1 METLKSLT
9 STNYFFKDQV
19 DFYRGKVRDV
29 YTLKNDLIVIVA
41 CDRLSAFDHVLPRS
55 IPFKGQVLTQVANL
69 FLDHTSDIIQNWKLS
84 NPDPQVTIG
93 RKCDAIPVEFVVR
106 GYLTGHAWRVYKE
119 GGRELC
125 GVPLPDGMRENQKF
139 PTPIITPATKADNGH
154 DEDISYQEIID
165 RRILTKKRLDRLY
178 EISLA
183 LFERGTQYAS
193 EKGLILV
200 DTKYEF
206 GLFDGKEMLID
217 EIHTPDSSRF
227 FYTDQYQN
235 RFEKGEKQKQLS
247 KEFVREWLMEN
258 NFQGLEGQVMPKM
271 DDEKVLEIS
280 NRYSE
285 LYSVVTGL
293 TFEPR
298 SYTDIIE
305 RLEESISLGIN
316 KYI

>member
-69 FLDHTSDIIQNWKLS
+69 FLDNTSDIIHNWKLS

-93 RKCDAIPVEFVVR
+93 RKCEAIPVEFVVR

-119 GGRELC
+119 GGRVLC
-125 GVPLPDGMRENQKF
+125 GVTLPDGMRENQKF
-139 PTPIITPATKADNGH
+139 PSPIITPATKADNGH

-206 GLFDGKEMLID
+206 GLFEGKEMLID

-227 FYTDQYQN
+227 FYTDQYQK
-235 RFEKGEKQKQLS
+235 RFEQGEKQKQLS

-280 NRYSE
+280 NRYRE
-285 LYSVVTGL
+285 LYSVVTGM

>member
-1 METLKSLT
+1 M
-9 STNYFFKDQV
+9 
-19 DFYRGKVRDV
+19 
-29 YTLKNDLIVIVA
+29 
-41 CDRLSAFDHVLPRS
+41 
-55 IPFKGQVLTQVANL
+55 
-69 FLDHTSDIIQNWKLS
+69 
-84 NPDPQVTIG
+84 
-93 RKCDAIPVEFVVR
+93 
-106 GYLTGHAWRVYKE
+106 
-119 GGRELC
+119 
-125 GVPLPDGMRENQKF
+125 
-139 PTPIITPATKADNGH
+139 
-154 DEDISYQEIID
+154 
-165 RRILTKKRLDRLY
+165 TKKRLDRLY

-235 RFEKGEKQKQLS
+235 RFEKGDKQKQLS

>member
-29 YTLKNDLIVIVA
+29 YSLKNDLIVIVA

-235 RFEKGEKQKQLS
+235 RFEKGDKQKQLS

-305 RLEESISLGIN
+305 RLEESITLGIN

>member
-84 NPDPQVTIG
+84 NPDLQVTIG

-193 EKGLILV
+193 EKDLILV

-235 RFEKGEKQKQLS
+235 RFEKGDKQKQLS

-305 RLEESISLGIN
+305 RLEESISLGIK

>member
-235 RFEKGEKQKQLS
+235 RFEKGDKQKQLS

>member
-235 RFEKGEKQKQLS
+235 RFEKGDKQKQLS

-316 KYI
+316 KFI